1 MTRTWRAKHIEQ
13 RIGRVKLRLTVR
25 RFKIPASRRSRRYRQ
40 VVVPIA
46 PTRIQEIELR
56 WRVYKR
62 PARRRTPQ
70 PKQTWARRITSLAPL
85 TVMLLGIAGSV
96 FFGHQL
102 LAGKKV
108 LPARTFTVQKTAAV
122 VKAPA
127 IKPLAASIPTAISI
141 PSVKI
146 QAPIMPVGK
155 NSNGTI
161 QMPPILDWTAGWYKY
176 GPTPGQDGPAVIV
189 GHVDNYESIWVFW
202 ELRYVKPGALIYIT
216 LSDGQTATFQVTG
229 LQDYMQSS
237 FPTSKVYGKI
247 SYPGLRIVTCGGTFS
262 RVTESYNMNTV
273 VYAKLVH

>member
-1 MTRTWRAKHIEQ
+1 MTRTWRAKHIER
-13 RIGRVKLRLTVR
+13 RIGRLEFRLTVR
-25 RFKIPASRRSRRYRQ
+25 RFRIPSQRRAKSYQRL
-40 VVVPIA
+40 VISIA

-56 WRVYKR
+56 WHRFNR
-62 PARRRTPQ
+62 QRARRAGGLPSFG
-70 PKQTWARRITSLAPL
+70 RRLATVAPL
-85 TVMLLGIAGSV
+85 IVMFLGIAGTA
-96 FFGHQL
+96 FFGHQVL
-102 LAGKKV
+102 VGKDVVPPK
-108 LPARTFTVQKTAAV
+108 TFIVHKTASV

-127 IKPLAASIPTAISI
+127 IKPLAASIPTSISI
-141 PSVKI
+141 PSVDI

-155 NSNGTI
+155 NPNGTI

-202 ELRYVKPGALIYIT
+202 ELRHVKPGAHIYIT
-216 LSDGQTATFQVTG
+216 LSDGQTAIFQVTG

-237 FPTSKVYGKI
+237 FPTNKVYGKI

-273 VYAKLVH
+273 VYAKLTN